1 MEFLNVL
8 NNRRSVRSF
17 SNQPISDKDLREIV
31 EQALLAPS
39 WENTQ
44 PWKVYIAG
52 GNTLKN
58 IKQQHLQYSKD
69 KVRSNP
75 EMPIMHYNQWAK
87 DSVHNIDQ
95 WNSDIN
101 NFLGDES
108 DEVGD
113 VQFKLFNA
121 ANIVYLTVPKNSSS
135 WSIYDLGAF
144 GQTLMLSATNK
155 GIDSIPAYALVKYPD
170 IVRKN
175 IDIPDDQMLVMG
187 IALGYRDT
195 SKINDFE
202 SKRMNLDDVL
212 KIEK

>member
-8 NNRRSVRSF
+8 NNRRAIRSF

-52 GNTLKN
+52 GNSLKS

-101 NFLGDES
+101 SFLGDES

-121 ANIVYLTVPKNSSS
+121 ADIVYLTVPKNSSS
-135 WSIYDLGAF
+135 WSIYDLGSF

-202 SKRMNLDDVL
+202 SRRMNLDDVL
-212 KIEK
+212 KIEN